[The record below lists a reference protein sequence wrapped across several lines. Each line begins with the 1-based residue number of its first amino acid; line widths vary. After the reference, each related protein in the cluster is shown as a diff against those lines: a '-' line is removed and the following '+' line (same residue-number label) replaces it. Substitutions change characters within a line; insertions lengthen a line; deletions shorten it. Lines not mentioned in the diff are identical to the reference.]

1 MQELLLGVLLF
12 CNFIRLTKG
21 ENTLNLC
28 TFHGR
33 NLLILVPSYVKH
45 FHISMV
51 AITKIFNY
59 ALIAKWKWR
68 LGVEEDGLWKEVL
81 ESIYGSL
88 KNLNVDLTNRK
99 CSI

>member
-1 MQELLLGVLLF
+1 
-12 CNFIRLTKG
+12 
-21 ENTLNLC
+21 
-28 TFHGR
+28 
-33 NLLILVPSYVKH
+33 
-45 FHISMV
+45 MV